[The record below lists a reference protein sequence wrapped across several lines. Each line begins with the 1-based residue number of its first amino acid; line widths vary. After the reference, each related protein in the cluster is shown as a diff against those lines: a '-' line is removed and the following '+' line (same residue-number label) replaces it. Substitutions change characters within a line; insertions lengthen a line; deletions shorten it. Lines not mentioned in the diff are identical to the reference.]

1 MDPYRKGH
9 TGTIYDERILEA
21 LGVDVR
27 FLVFNLE
34 NYGVKEWISE
44 DKMIDEWGCWML
56 GRVDF
61 LTGILKGTPEVE
73 AFLDKV
79 METQIAYYK
88 EFLKIVGPYI
98 DIVETLKD
106 SLCLSV
112 ILKKFC
118 S

>member
-1 MDPYRKGH
+1 MGMLDVRKGRLS
-9 TGTIYDERILEA
+9 YR
-21 LGVDVR
+21 
-27 FLVFNLE
+27 NL
-34 NYGVKEWISE
+34 K
-44 DKMIDEWGCWML
+44 
-56 GRVDF
+56 RR
-61 LTGILKGTPEVE
+61 TPEVE

-88 EFLKIVGPYI
+88 EFLKIVEPYV

>member
-1 MDPYRKGH
+1 MGMLDVRKGRLS
-9 TGTIYDERILEA
+9 YR
-21 LGVDVR
+21 
-27 FLVFNLE
+27 NL
-34 NYGVKEWISE
+34 K
-44 DKMIDEWGCWML
+44 
-56 GRVDF
+56 RR
-61 LTGILKGTPEVE
+61 TPEVE